1 VPIYEYRCLDC
12 ETVFEQRRS
21 MADADAAVT
30 CPDGH
35 SRAKRLLPMFASARS
50 ASNGGSSPAPAPMR
64 SMGGGCG
71 SGCGCH

>member
-1 VPIYEYRCLDC
+1 MPIYEYRCLDC

-21 MADADAAVT
+21 MAEADAEVS

-50 ASNGGSSPAPAPMR
+50 GGAPSPSPAPMR
-64 SMGGGCG
+64 TGGGCG
-71 SGCGCH
+71 SACGCH